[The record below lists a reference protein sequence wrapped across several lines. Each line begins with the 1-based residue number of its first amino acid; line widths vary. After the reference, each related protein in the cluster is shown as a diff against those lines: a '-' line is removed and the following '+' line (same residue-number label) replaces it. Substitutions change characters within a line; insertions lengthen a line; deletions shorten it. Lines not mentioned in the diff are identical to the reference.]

1 MSDVT
6 LASRVPGE
14 SLMAALREAIGPEA
28 PPSFAARLFGRHP
41 VPSSARSWYVGLV
54 GEQAVAERLRRLP
67 EGWMVLHSVPV
78 GDRGSDIDHVLVSP
92 SGRVLTVNTKHSPGG
107 KVWVSPKA
115 FLVNGQRQSYLRN
128 SIHEAARAAKL
139 LSVATGGTVDVLAVI
154 VIVGGTVTHRGEPD
168 DVAVVTLDQ
177 LIRFLTRTV
186 SPSRGSVSAE
196 RVRHAALQ
204 PRTWAPR
211 QPALAP
217 TTAHI
222 EWFTELRERVRRAT
236 RRRTA
241 WALGAAVAGLG
252 LPTVAGVLAVVSVA
266 VHR

>member
-1 MSDVT
+1 
-6 LASRVPGE
+6 
-14 SLMAALREAIGPEA
+14 MAALHDVIGPEA

-41 VPSSARSWYVGLV
+41 IPSSARSWYVGLL

-67 EGWMVLHSVPV
+67 EGWLVLHSVPV

-115 FLVNGQRQSYLRN
+115 FLVNGQRQPYLRN
-128 SIHEAARAAKL
+128 ASHEAVRAAKL
-139 LSVATGGTVDVLAVI
+139 LSAATGGTVDALAVI
-154 VIVGGTVTHRGEPD
+154 VVVGATLSHKGEPK
-168 DVAVVTLDQ
+168 DVAIVTLEQ
-177 LIRFLTRTV
+177 LVRFLTRTV
-186 SPSRGSVSAE
+186 SPSRGSVSTE
-196 RVRHAALQ
+196 LVRHAALQ

-211 QPALAP
+211 QPQSAP

-222 EWFTELRERVRRAT
+222 EWFTGLRERVRVAA

-241 WALGAAVAGLG
+241 WVLGSVVVALGIPVAAGVL
-252 LPTVAGVLAVVSVA
+252 TVAGAAL
-266 VHR
+266 HH